1 MEKLRILV
9 DWDDCLNDLVDQLL
23 ILYEKRFAE
32 HIDKESITNFD
43 LSESLPPEQSSKL
56 YSLFIDE
63 ELWKSVKVQPGAAK
77 AVQEMIADGHE
88 VFIVTA
94 TDYRNVVW
102 KMEWLQKNL
111 PFFPIQNVIITS
123 QKHLLAADY
132 LIDDNLDNLRRGI
145 YGRIVID
152 KPWNRDV
159 REDIYDIKRATNLKE
174 AYQIIK
180 KQMEQ
185 ND

>member
-23 ILYEKRFAE
+23 ILYEKRFGE
-32 HIDKESITNFD
+32 HIDRESITNFD
-43 LSESLPPEQSSKL
+43 LSECLLAEQSSRL

-63 ELWKSVKVQPGAAK
+63 ELWRNLKVQPGASK
-77 AVQEMIADGHE
+77 TLQQMIDDGHE
-88 VFIVTA
+88 VYIVTA
-94 TDYRNVVW
+94 TDYRNVAW
-102 KMEWLQKNL
+102 KMEWLQKNF
-111 PFFPIQNVIITS
+111 PFFPIQNVVITS
-123 QKHLLAADY
+123 QKYLLSADY
-132 LIDDNLDNLRRGI
+132 LIDDNLDNLRHGI

-152 KPWNRDV
+152 KPWNRNIH
-159 REDIYDIKRATNLKE
+159 EDIYDIQRATNLKE

-185 ND
+185 NG